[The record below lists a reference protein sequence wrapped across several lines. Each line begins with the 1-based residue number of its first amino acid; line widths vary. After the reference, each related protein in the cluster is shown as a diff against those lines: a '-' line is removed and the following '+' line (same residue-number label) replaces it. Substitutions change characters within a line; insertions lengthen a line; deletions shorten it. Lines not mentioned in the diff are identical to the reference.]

1 MKVLTTPVIVAIQTA
16 FYGAK
21 FLLSEKM
28 SILVICVGGTRAY
41 DTRLGAAEAAE
52 EEVVLI
58 TPLSPSSSMSMNAT
72 QWPSRP

>member
-52 EEVVLI
+52 EEVLI
-58 TPLSPSSSMSMNAT
+58 TPLSPSSSMAMNAT